1 MSDPN
6 NMSDP
11 KNSDSNRTHAS
22 GPGAS
27 PEAGAAPEAAT
38 SAESP
43 TSAAEPG
50 PEQLKAIIDALQSDL
65 ETARNEVLRLVADMD
80 NLRKRTEREKQETAK
95 FAISKFAVDIIGV
108 ADNFERAM
116 QAVPAGAADAD
127 PAFTS
132 LVEGVG
138 MIDGQLKGV
147 LDRHGVKRI
156 WPEGE
161 MFNPHLHQP
170 MMQQDRIDVPNGTI
184 LQVFQAGYVID
195 ERVIRP
201 AVVVVAKGGPK
212 AGKADATANAETSAA
227 AAPPPPT
234 EDPSNSE

>member
-11 KNSDSNRTHAS
+11 NAAT
-22 GPGAS
+22 S
-27 PEAGAAPEAAT
+27 PEAGAAPEATAT
-38 SAESP
+38 
-43 TSAAEPG
+43 TEPG
-50 PEQLKAIIDALQSDL
+50 PDQLKAIIDALQSDL

-127 PAFTS
+127 PALAS

-138 MIDGQLKGV
+138 MIDGQLKSV

-212 AGKADATANAETSAA
+212 AGKADANSNAETAGA
-227 AAPPPPT
+227 AAPPPPA
-234 EDPSNSE
+234 EDPSNCE

>member
-6 NMSDP
+6 STPDP
-11 KNSDSNRTHAS
+11 NAVPNEQQQPFDAQSADF
-22 GPGAS
+22 GA
-27 PEAGAAPEAAT
+27 
-38 SAESP
+38 
-43 TSAAEPG
+43 
-50 PEQLKAIIDALQSDL
+50 EQLKAIIGALQDDL
-65 ETARNEVLRLVADMD
+65 AKANEELAMAKTETLRLVADMD
-80 NLRKRTEREKQETAK
+80 NLRKRTDREKVETAK
-95 FAISKFAVDIIGV
+95 FAISKFALDIIDV

-116 QAVPAGAADAD
+116 AAVPAGAAEAD
-127 PAFTS
+127 PALAT

-147 LDRHGVKRI
+147 LERHGVKRI

-170 MMQQDRIDVPNGTI
+170 MMQHDRSDVPQGTI
-184 LQVFQAGYVID
+184 LQVFQAGYVIE

-201 AVVVVAKGGPK
+201 AVVVTAKGGPK
-212 AGKADATANAETSAA
+212 PGKPDAGNSPES
-227 AAPPPPT
+227 APPA

>member
-1 MSDPN
+1 MSDPTA
-6 NMSDP
+6 SDP
-11 KNSDSNRTHAS
+11 TAPSNDPGDEPHATPAQPA
-22 GPGAS
+22 GPGAVQG
-27 PEAGAAPEAAT
+27 EAGA
-38 SAESP
+38 
-43 TSAAEPG
+43 PG
-50 PEQLKAIIDALQSDL
+50 PDQLRAIIAALQDDL
-65 ETARNEVLRLVADMD
+65 EKANDELAKAKAETLRLVADMD
-80 NLRKRTEREKQETAK
+80 NLRKRTDREKLETSK

-116 QAVPAGAADAD
+116 QAVPAGAAEAD
-127 PAFTS
+127 PALAS

-138 MIDGQLKGV
+138 MIDGQLKSV

-170 MMQQDRIDVPNGTI
+170 MMQQDRTDVPHGTI

-212 AGKADATANAETSAA
+212 PAKADAGNGSAGEAA
-227 AAPPPPT
+227 A

>member
-6 NMSDP
+6 ATPDP
-11 KNSDSNRTHAS
+11 NSAQSEQQPQSEAPPADF
-22 GPGAS
+22 GPD
-27 PEAGAAPEAAT
+27 
-38 SAESP
+38 
-43 TSAAEPG
+43 
-50 PEQLKAIIDALQSDL
+50 QLKAIISALQDDL
-65 ETARNEVLRLVADMD
+65 AKTNEELGKAKAETLRLVADMD
-80 NLRKRTEREKQETAK
+80 NLRKRTDREKVETAK

-116 QAVPAGAADAD
+116 QAVPAGAAEAD
-127 PAFTS
+127 PALQS

-170 MMQQDRIDVPNGTI
+170 MMQHERTDVPHGTI

-201 AVVVVAKGGPK
+201 AVVVTAKGGPK
-212 AGKADATANAETSAA
+212 PGKTDAGNGGEATT
-227 AAPPPPT
+227 PPA

>member
-6 NMSDP
+6 ATPNANPAQNEQPPQSD
-11 KNSDSNRTHAS
+11 
-22 GPGAS
+22 
-27 PEAGAAPEAAT
+27 AAPADF
-38 SAESP
+38 
-43 TSAAEPG
+43 G
-50 PEQLKAIIDALQSDL
+50 PDQLKAIISALQDDL
-65 ETARNEVLRLVADMD
+65 AKANEELAKAKAETLRLVADMD
-80 NLRKRTEREKQETAK
+80 NLRKRTDREKVEMAK

-116 QAVPAGAADAD
+116 QAVPAGAAEAD
-127 PAFTS
+127 PALQS

-147 LDRHGVKRI
+147 LERHGVKRI

-170 MMQQDRIDVPNGTI
+170 MMQHERTDVPQGTI

-201 AVVVVAKGGPK
+201 AVVVTAKGGPK
-212 AGKADATANAETSAA
+212 PGKADAGNGGEATAPAA
-227 AAPPPPT
+227 

>member
-6 NMSDP
+6 SKPDP
-11 KNSDSNRTHAS
+11 NGVPNEQQQ
-22 GPGAS
+22 P
-27 PEAGAAPEAAT
+27 PEAQSADFGA
-38 SAESP
+38 
-43 TSAAEPG
+43 
-50 PEQLKAIIDALQSDL
+50 EQLKAIIAALQDDL
-65 ETARNEVLRLVADMD
+65 AKANEDLAKAKTEILRLVADMD
-80 NLRKRTEREKQETAK
+80 NLRKRTDREKVETAK
-95 FAISKFAVDIIGV
+95 FAISKFALDIIDV

-116 QAVPAGAADAD
+116 AAVPAGAAEAD
-127 PAFTS
+127 PALAT

-161 MFNPHLHQP
+161 IFNPHLHQP
-170 MMQQDRIDVPNGTI
+170 MMQQDRSDVPQGTI
-184 LQVFQAGYVID
+184 LQVFQAGYVIE

-201 AVVVVAKGGPK
+201 AVVVTAKGGPK
-212 AGKADATANAETSAA
+212 PGKLDAGNGAETT
-227 AAPPPPT
+227 PPG

>member
-6 NMSDP
+6 STPDP
-11 KNSDSNRTHAS
+11 NAAANEQEQPSEAQSADF
-22 GPGAS
+22 GA
-27 PEAGAAPEAAT
+27 
-38 SAESP
+38 
-43 TSAAEPG
+43 
-50 PEQLKAIIDALQSDL
+50 EQLKAIIGALQDDL
-65 ETARNEVLRLVADMD
+65 AKANEELAKAKTETLRLVADMD
-80 NLRKRTEREKQETAK
+80 NLRKRTDREKIETAK
-95 FAISKFAVDIIGV
+95 FAISKFALDIIDV

-116 QAVPAGAADAD
+116 AAVPAGAAEAD
-127 PAFTS
+127 PALAT

-147 LDRHGVKRI
+147 LERHGVKRI

-170 MMQQDRIDVPNGTI
+170 MMQHERSDVPQGTI
-184 LQVFQAGYVID
+184 LQVFQAGYVIE

-201 AVVVVAKGGPK
+201 AVVVTSKGGPK
-212 AGKADATANAETSAA
+212 PGKPDAGNGAET
-227 AAPPPPT
+227 APPA

>member
-6 NMSDP
+6 ATPDP
-11 KNSDSNRTHAS
+11 N
-22 GPGAS
+22 
-27 PEAGAAPEAAT
+27 AAPTEQQPSSEAQ
-38 SAESP
+38 SADFG
-43 TSAAEPG
+43 A
-50 PEQLKAIIDALQSDL
+50 EQLKAIIGALQDDL
-65 ETARNEVLRLVADMD
+65 AKANDELAKAKIETLRLVADMD
-80 NLRKRTEREKQETAK
+80 NLRKRTDREKVETAK
-95 FAISKFAVDIIGV
+95 FAISKFALDIIDV

-116 QAVPAGAADAD
+116 AAVPAGAAEAD
-127 PAFTS
+127 PALAT

-147 LDRHGVKRI
+147 LERHGVKRI

-170 MMQQDRIDVPNGTI
+170 MMQQDRSDVPHGTI

-201 AVVVVAKGGPK
+201 AVVVTAKGGPK
-212 AGKADATANAETSAA
+212 LGKPEAGNGAE
-227 AAPPPPT
+227 AAPPA

>member
-6 NMSDP
+6 ATPEP
-11 KNSDSNRTHAS
+11 KAPPQAAPQSEGTFQPE
-22 GPGAS
+22 PGAS
-27 PEAGAAPEAAT
+27 AG
-38 SAESP
+38 
-43 TSAAEPG
+43 EPG
-50 PEQLKAIIDALQSDL
+50 PEQLRAIIGVLQTDL
-65 ETARNEVLRLVADMD
+65 EAAKNEVLRLVADMD
-80 NLRKRTEREKQETAK
+80 NLRKRTDREKQETAK

-127 PAFTS
+127 PALAS

-147 LDRHGVKRI
+147 LERHGVKRI

-170 MMQQDRIDVPNGTI
+170 MMQHDRSDVPHGTI
-184 LQVFQAGYVID
+184 LQVFQAGYVIG

-212 AGKADATANAETSAA
+212 TAKTDWGSSGDPAATLAD
-227 AAPPPPT
+227 
-234 EDPSNSE
+234 DPSNSE